1 MFISA
6 VSIIY
11 SRGRIPLSLALQ
23 SGRSSHTHTERIT
36 KHPQHW
42 HTSRFVVA
50 VFCFSVGLFLSFSCV
65 VAFDVAVAVEAID
78 NGAHVSDACVKGFSL
93 SASTWAKCRAFAV
106 SYRKDSRQCGRV
118 GRQPDCFSSLSFWV
132 LSGFSASSH
141 VVDGLETTGSSLS
154 DRPFFPSTCFDFRS
168 NSDADVEPDSWL
180 VLLQFSV

>member
-6 VSIIY
+6 ESIIY

-23 SGRSSHTHTERIT
+23 SGRSSHTHTHTERIT

-50 VFCFSVGLFLSFSCV
+50 VFVLFLFPSDSCRL

-118 GRQPDCFSSLSFWV
+118 GRHPDCFSFSFSPGFVGIFRIKSRGRRVGNDWLLVVGSAFFSLYMFRFPIRFWC
-132 LSGFSASSH
+132 
-141 VVDGLETTGSSLS
+141 
-154 DRPFFPSTCFDFRS
+154 RRS
-168 NSDADVEPDSWL
+168 
-180 VLLQFSV
+180 